1 MQFRTALQ
9 INLHPSD
16 ARHAVHTLRHQLGV
30 WGAQVDRVLLTVDT
44 KPSAS
49 GRYSDLQYQENRRKL
64 FAHLEEIAGRN
75 PKISILEVD
84 YSRGALEAVRRRYFP
99 TTPAYPEKAFDGGP
113 FHAYF
118 YGLMKAD
125 AAYVVHMDSD
135 MLFGGASQIWLEEA
149 IGRLQTTSDALFA
162 GPLPGPPTVDGNL
175 PDLHRS
181 LPGVLAIRAPERLV
195 APYPAYRFQSVS
207 TRIFVLDCLRFESAA
222 NPFELVRPGFK
233 RRLRARLFRQSP
245 LSMPAEE
252 ILTLNMM
259 RNGLH
264 RVDFLGSGEGMY
276 SLHPPFRSEGFY
288 RELPTLIN
296 RIESGLIPDAQR
308 GHYDINASM
317 MDWTEALRLKT
328 PARRAIR
335 AARALLPI

>member
-1 MQFRTALQ
+1 MGRT
-9 INLHPSD
+9 S
-16 ARHAVHTLRHQLGV
+16 RY
-30 WGAQVDRVLLTVDT
+30 RVLLTKDT

-135 MLFGGASQIWLEEA
+135 MLFGGASQTWLEEA
-149 IGRLQTTSDALFA
+149 IGWLKTTSDALFA

-181 LPGVLAIRAPERLV
+181 LPGVLAIRAPERL
-195 APYPAYRFQSVS
+195 AAAYPAYRFQSVS
-207 TRIFVLDCLRFESAA
+207 TRIFVLDCQRFESAA
-222 NPFELVRPGFK
+222 NPLELVRPGFK

-245 LSMPAEE
+245 ALDAGRRDPHLEHDAERFASSRFPWIGRRHVLAPSAVSLRGLLSRAADPHKPDRVRPNPGRPTR
-252 ILTLNMM
+252 TL
-259 RNGLH
+259 RHQLQHVDGL
-264 RVDFLGSGEGMY
+264 DGGAGGFENPCSMCD
-276 SLHPPFRSEGFY
+276 PRSS
-288 RELPTLIN
+288 RPVA
-296 RIESGLIPDAQR
+296 GLILSW
-308 GHYDINASM
+308 I
-317 MDWTEALRLKT
+317 ALQ
-328 PARRAIR
+328 
-335 AARALLPI
+335 